1 MRLLSSLLLVI
12 AVAACTAEDNDGS
25 LPPPANVVVWSASG
39 ENLRSVPEGGTL
51 IDVTLRAKVEPGWK
65 VYSLTQGGGGP
76 VAMTVRLDSLSPYK
90 LAGEI
95 RGPASQK
102 DMDPN
107 FGIETETYTGEPIFV
122 IPVLVPSLADRSI
135 PIELKVRSQACSDNL
150 CLPAKTTTVSLPLPA
165 EDA

>member
-1 MRLLSSLLLVI
+1 MRTLGSLLLI
-12 AVAACTAEDNDGS
+12 AAVAACAPDDNDGS
-25 LPPPANVVVWSASG
+25 LPPPSNVVAWSASG
-39 ENLRSVPEGGTL
+39 ENLRPAPEGGTV

-76 VAMTVRLDSLSPYK
+76 VAMSVRLDSLSPYK

-102 DMDPN
+102 AKDPN
-107 FGIETETYTGEPIFV
+107 FDIETETYSGEPVFV
-122 IPVLVPSLADRSI
+122 IPVHVPAVVDSSI

-150 CLPAKTTTVSLPLPA
+150 CLPARTTTVSLPLPPGGV
-165 EDA
+165 